1 MTFTSFSQ
9 TGINP
14 VINISRAANGWLV
27 EVHHMNRE
35 RDVSPESLQKRKD
48 DENRRLAEQK
58 EREKKRIMRDMK
70 LQITNMAII
79 GEAAGKAQ
87 HRAIDEEVESWKTDT
102 DEEDISE
109 TLEQKIEKMAEK
121 IASESPAPDYTF
133 LGSPLGGLISPAVET
148 HLFTDRAKM
157 VEFVNSMLQPIVE

>member
-1 MTFTSFSQ
+1 
-9 TGINP
+9 
-14 VINISRAANGWLV
+14 
-27 EVHHMNRE
+27 MNRE
-35 RDVSPESLQKRKD
+35 RDVSPEALQKRKE
-48 DENRRLAEQK
+48 DEAKRLVEQK

-87 HRAIDEEVESWKTDT
+87 HRAIDEEVESWKTD
-102 DEEDISE
+102 DEGAEDITE

-121 IASESPAPDYTF
+121 IASESPALDYTF
-133 LGSPLGGLISPAVET
+133 LGSPLTGLVSPAVET

-157 VEFVNSMLQPIVE
+157 IEFVNSMLQPIVD